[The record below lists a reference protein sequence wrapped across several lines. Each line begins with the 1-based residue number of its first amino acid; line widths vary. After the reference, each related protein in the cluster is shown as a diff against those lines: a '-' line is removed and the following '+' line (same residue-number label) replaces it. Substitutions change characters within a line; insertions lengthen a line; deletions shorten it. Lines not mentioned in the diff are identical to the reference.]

1 MVNAQERSQGDI
13 EIIPH
18 IGYSSYFLNGDE
30 LDNMDS
36 RGDFHFGVV
45 GDYFFND
52 RWSLRSGFT
61 YESMGASF
69 FNEDLVLNYISIPVN
84 ANWHFGGTRKWN
96 LNFGVSPGFLLN
108 ADVSGEDVKDYME
121 SFQLAISYGIG
132 YKIEVSET
140 FSILIDTQNQLGITN
155 IQKEGDLTWLNAGG
169 SFNVGGVFS
178 F

>member
-1 MVNAQERSQGDI
+1 
-13 EIIPH
+13 
-18 IGYSSYFLNGDE
+18 
-30 LDNMDS
+30 
-36 RGDFHFGVV
+36 
-45 GDYFFND
+45 
-52 RWSLRSGFT
+52 
-61 YESMGASF
+61 
-69 FNEDLVLNYISIPVN
+69 
-84 ANWHFGGTRKWN
+84 
-96 LNFGVSPGFLLN
+96 
-108 ADVSGEDVKDYME
+108 ME